1 VKRVEILRCAQ
12 DDKITRKEISIGN
25 FRDNLNLPIENYVLD
40 YFVIPSQTLRRPFA
54 DPSQKLRAL
63 AQGFGSGHRL
73 TLLFSVIL
81 NRALAE

>member
-1 VKRVEILRCAQ
+1 VEILRCAQ

-54 DPSQKLRAL
+54 Y

-73 TLLFSVIL
+73 TLFYFVIL
-81 NRALAE
+81 LFLSFWTER